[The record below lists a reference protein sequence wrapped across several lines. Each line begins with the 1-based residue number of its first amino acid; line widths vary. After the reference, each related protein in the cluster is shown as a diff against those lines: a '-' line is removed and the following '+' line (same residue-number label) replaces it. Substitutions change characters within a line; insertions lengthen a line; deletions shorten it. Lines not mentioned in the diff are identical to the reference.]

1 MSNIPGGRPRASSD
15 GDILDDGL
23 CSTFFVNEID
33 GDRSRPRSS
42 YINQYHGNKSPL
54 SKHNRSTNF
63 SSHSCLDNSEFFESD
78 DETSSQSHNSSLT
91 SKSHKSIFSLKSV
104 KKAVSRRFVKDPNSR
119 FFSFSRKADSRL
131 LNRQDPGKI
140 WTPDLR
146 TLGHSFI
153 PKTDGSAANTVGN
166 NTMST
171 ARPLITDPNV
181 SMTVPKWKRTPGVI
195 GIFNHGNSCF
205 MNAVLQCLSN
215 TDSFTEYFVKD
226 FYKSDLK
233 NSKNGK
239 KSVFRLNLGEVTEQL
254 GILLKSIWSGKY
266 NSDVSSEFKSVVG
279 KFSSQY
285 KGDHQHDAQ
294 EFLLWL
300 LDRIHEDVCI
310 YLKKKQK
317 PQKVGYQGI

>member
-23 CSTFFVNEID
+23 CNTFFVNEVHCGVNAYRGNGSTLD
-33 GDRSRPRSS
+33 QRHDRS
-42 YINQYHGNKSPL
+42 YNY
-54 SKHNRSTNF
+54 
-63 SSHSCLDNSEFFESD
+63 SSHSCLETDDFFDSD
-78 DETSSQSHNSSLT
+78 GEISSHSHNSSST
-91 SKSHKSIFSLKSV
+91 SKTNKSIFSFKSV
-104 KKAVSRRFVKDPNSR
+104 KKAVSRRFARDQHSKFPPST
-119 FFSFSRKADSRL
+119 RKADRKL
-131 LNRQDPGKI
+131 LKTPDLSKI

-146 TLGHSFI
+146 LLGLSYLSVSNGKESAIEHS
-153 PKTDGSAANTVGN
+153 
-166 NTMST
+166 TMST

-195 GIFNHGNSCF
+195 GIYNHGNSCF

-226 FYKSDLK
+226 LYKNDLK

-239 KSVFRLNLGEVTEQL
+239 KSVFRSSQGEVTEQL
-254 GILLKSIWSGKY
+254 GLLLKSIWSGKY
-266 NSDVSSEFKSVVG
+266 NSDVSREFKIVVG

-300 LDRIHEDVCI
+300 LDRIHEDVCT
-310 YLKKKQK
+310 YLKKKLK
-317 PQKVGYQGI
+317 PVKVCHKILHL